1 MSVTIKEL
9 TNKKVWLAP
18 LAGITDNP
26 FRAICKECGA
36 DVMVS
41 EMISVDGLL
50 YNRDR
55 SLEYAEFEESQR
67 PFGLQLFG
75 SDPDIFKK
83 ALKIALTKK
92 PDFIDIN
99 MGCPV
104 KKVTKRGAGSA
115 LMTTT
120 NIAAKIVYETKNI
133 LAPLNIPL
141 SVKFRSGW
149 DIFSINS
156 LEFGKEMQEAGA
168 DIICLHPR
176 TREQMFSGKSNW
188 KLITELKSEINIP
201 VIGNGDIITIDD
213 MIAMYEQT
221 SCDSVMIG
229 RSVMGKPWLFKQIK
243 NYLDSGIIEEI
254 STEEK
259 LEIIRRHMELM
270 IFHKGEKR
278 AVYEMRTHFSHYTK
292 GLRGGAQVRN
302 KINKLHDVDKILLL
316 VEKLYKAQNQVEE
329 RDDRT
334 EEIE

>member
-1 MSVTIKEL
+1 MSITTTEL

-36 DVMVS
+36 DVVVS

-50 YNRDR
+50 YNSER
-55 SLEYAEFEESQR
+55 SLKYAEFEESQR

-75 SDPDIFKK
+75 SDPEIFKK

-104 KKVTKRGAGSA
+104 KKVIKRGAGSA
-115 LMTTT
+115 LMTTPD
-120 NIAAKIVYETKNI
+120 IAANIVSETKKI
-133 LAPLNIPL
+133 LLPLNIPL

-149 DIFSINS
+149 DLNSINS
-156 LEFGKEMQEAGA
+156 LDFGIKMQKAGA
-168 DIICLHPR
+168 DLICLHPR
-176 TREQMFSGKSNW
+176 TRGQMFSGKSNW
-188 KLITELKSEINIP
+188 DLIAELKKEVTIP
-201 VIGNGDIITIDD
+201 VIGNGDIITIED

-221 SCDSVMIG
+221 GCDSVMIG
-229 RSVMGKPWLFKQIK
+229 RGIMGKPWLFKQIN
-243 NYLDSGIIEEI
+243 NYLNSGNIKQI
-254 STEEK
+254 TTKEK

-270 IFHKGEKR
+270 IFHKGEKQ

-302 KINKLHDVDKILLL
+302 KINKLFDVDEILTL
-316 VEKLYKAQNQVEE
+316 VEELYKTQNSEGNDG
-329 RDDRT
+329 RP
-334 EEIE
+334 

>member
-1 MSVTIKEL
+1 MNITAKEL
-9 TNKKVWLAP
+9 TNQKVWLAP

-36 DVMVS
+36 DVVVS

-50 YNRDR
+50 YNRNR
-55 SLEYAEFEESQR
+55 SLEYAQFEESQR

-75 SDPDIFKK
+75 SDPAIFKK
-83 ALKIALTKK
+83 ALKIALTKN
-92 PDFIDIN
+92 PNFIDIN

-115 LMTTT
+115 LMTTPD
-120 NIAAKIVYETKNI
+120 IAANIVTETKNI

-141 SVKFRSGW
+141 TVKFRSGW
-149 DIFSINS
+149 DMFSINS
-156 LEFGKEMQEAGA
+156 LKFGKQMQEAGA

-176 TREQMFSGKSNW
+176 TREQMFAGKSNW
-188 KLITELKSEINIP
+188 NLITELKREVSIP

-213 MIAMYEQT
+213 MISMYEQT
-221 SCDSVMIG
+221 KCDSVMIG

-243 NYLDSGIIEEI
+243 NYLRCGEIEQI
-254 STEEK
+254 TTMEK
-259 LEIIRRHMELM
+259 LKIIRRHMELM
-270 IFHKGEKR
+270 IFHKGEKQ

-292 GLRGGAQVRN
+292 GFRGGAHVRN
-302 KINKLHDVDKILLL
+302 RINKLFDVDEILSL
-316 VEKLYKAQNQVEE
+316 VEKLYKAQNSEGNY
-329 RDDRT
+329 DRS

>member
-1 MSVTIKEL
+1 MSITAREL
-9 TNKKVWLAP
+9 TNNKIWLAP

-36 DVMVS
+36 DVVVS
-41 EMISVDGLL
+41 EMVSVDGLL
-50 YNRDR
+50 YNQDR

-75 SDPDIFKK
+75 SDPEIFKK
-83 ALKIALTKK
+83 ALDIALTKN

-115 LMTTT
+115 LMNTPD
-120 NIAAKIVYETKNI
+120 IAASIVRETKKI
-133 LAPLNIPL
+133 LEPLNIPL

-149 DIFSINS
+149 NMFSTNS
-156 LEFGKEMQEAGA
+156 LEFGKQMQDAGA

-188 KLITELKSEINIP
+188 KLIAELKKAVNIP
-201 VIGNGDIITIDD
+201 IIGNGDVLVIED

-221 SCDSVMIG
+221 GCDSVMIG
-229 RSVMGKPWLFKQIK
+229 RGAMGKPWLFKQVK
-243 NYLDSGIIEEI
+243 NYLKSGNIEPI
-254 STEEK
+254 TTAEK
-259 LEIIRRHMELM
+259 LEIIKRHLEFM
-270 IFHKGEKR
+270 IFHKGEKQ

-292 GLRGGAQVRN
+292 GFRGGAKIRN
-302 KINKLHDVDKILLL
+302 RINRLFDVEQILIL
-316 VEKLYKAQNQVEE
+316 VEELYNTQ
-329 RDDRT
+329 
-334 EEIE
+334 

>member
-1 MSVTIKEL
+1 MSITTTEL
-9 TNKKVWLAP
+9 TNQKVWLAP

-36 DVMVS
+36 DVVVS
-41 EMISVDGLL
+41 EMVSVDGLL

-55 SLEYAEFEESQR
+55 SLKYAEFEESQR

-104 KKVTKRGAGSA
+104 KKVVKRGAGSA
-115 LMTTT
+115 LMTTPD
-120 NIAAKIVYETKNI
+120 IAANIVREIQKI
-133 LAPLNIPL
+133 LSPLNIPL

-149 DIFSINS
+149 DMFSINS
-156 LEFGKEMQEAGA
+156 LEFGKKMQKAGA
-168 DIICLHPR
+168 DLICLHPR

-188 KLITELKSEINIP
+188 DLIAELKKEVTIP
-201 VIGNGDIITIDD
+201 VIGNGDIITIED

-221 SCDSVMIG
+221 GCDSVMIG
-229 RSVMGKPWLFKQIK
+229 RGVMGKPWLFKQIK
-243 NYLDSGIIEEI
+243 NYLNSGNIKQITTIEKLGII
-254 STEEK
+254 K
-259 LEIIRRHMELM
+259 RHMELM
-270 IFHKGEKR
+270 IFHKGEKQ

-302 KINKLHDVDKILLL
+302 KINKLFDVDKILTL
-316 VEKLYKAQNQVEE
+316 VEKLYKTQSSEGNDG
-329 RDDRT
+329 RP
-334 EEIE
+334 

>member
-1 MSVTIKEL
+1 MSITIKEL
-9 TNKKVWLAP
+9 TNQKVWLAP

-36 DVMVS
+36 DVVVS

-55 SLEYAEFEESQR
+55 SLEYAKFEESQR

-83 ALKIALTKK
+83 ALKIALTKN

-104 KKVTKRGAGSA
+104 KKVIKRGAGSA
-115 LMTTT
+115 LMTTPD
-120 NIAAKIVYETKNI
+120 IAANIVSKTKKI

-149 DIFSINS
+149 DMFSINS
-156 LEFGKEMQEAGA
+156 LEFGKKMQKAGA

-176 TREQMFSGKSNW
+176 TRGQMFSGKSNW
-188 KLITELKSEINIP
+188 DLIAELKKGVSVP
-201 VIGNGDIITIDD
+201 VIGNGDIVTIND
-213 MIAMYEQT
+213 MISMYEQT
-221 SCDSVMIG
+221 GCDSVMIG
-229 RSVMGKPWLFKQIK
+229 RGVMGKPWLFKQIK
-243 NYLDSGIIEEI
+243 KYLSNGNIEPI
-254 STEEK
+254 TTDEK
-259 LEIIRRHMELM
+259 LETIRRHMELM
-270 IFHKGEKR
+270 IFHKGEKQ

-292 GLRGGAQVRN
+292 GLRGGAQIRN
-302 KINKLHDVDKILLL
+302 RINKLFDVETILML
-316 VEKLYKAQNQVEE
+316 VEELYKTQKPEGN
-329 RDDRT
+329 DGRT
-334 EEIE
+334 

>member
-1 MSVTIKEL
+1 MNITTKEL
-9 TNKKVWLAP
+9 TNQKVWLAP

-36 DVMVS
+36 DVVVS

-75 SDPDIFKK
+75 SDPKIFKK
-83 ALKIALTKK
+83 ALKIGLTKN

-104 KKVTKRGAGSA
+104 KKVIKRGAGSA
-115 LMTTT
+115 LMTTPD
-120 NIAAKIVYETKNI
+120 IAAKIVSETKNI
-133 LAPLNIPL
+133 LSPLSIPL

-149 DIFSINS
+149 DLNSINS
-156 LEFGKEMQEAGA
+156 LDFGIKMQKAGA
-168 DIICLHPR
+168 DMICLHPR
-176 TREQMFSGKSNW
+176 TRGQMFSGKSNW
-188 KLITELKSEINIP
+188 DLIAELKKEVSIP
-201 VIGNGDIITIDD
+201 VIGNGDIITIND

-221 SCDSVMIG
+221 GCDSVMIG
-229 RSVMGKPWLFKQIK
+229 RGVMGKPWLFKQIK
-243 NYLDSGIIEEI
+243 NYLDTGNITQI
-254 STEEK
+254 TTLEK

-270 IFHKGEKR
+270 IFHKGEKQ

-302 KINKLHDVDKILLL
+302 SINKLFDVDKILLL
-316 VEKLYKAQNQVEE
+316 VEELFEVQSSEE
-329 RDDRT
+329 NNV
-334 EEIE
+334 

>member
-1 MSVTIKEL
+1 MNITTKEL
-9 TNKKVWLAP
+9 TNQKVWLAP

-36 DVMVS
+36 DVVVS

-55 SLEYAEFEESQR
+55 SLEYANFEESQR

-75 SDPDIFKK
+75 SDPKIFKK
-83 ALKIALTKK
+83 ALKIALTKN

-104 KKVTKRGAGSA
+104 KKVIKRGAGSA
-115 LMTTT
+115 LMTTPD
-120 NIAAKIVYETKNI
+120 IAAKIVCETKNI
-133 LAPLNIPL
+133 LSPLNIPL

-149 DIFSINS
+149 DLNSINS
-156 LEFGKEMQEAGA
+156 LDFGIKMQKAGA
-168 DIICLHPR
+168 DMICLHPR
-176 TREQMFSGKSNW
+176 TRGQMFSGKSNW
-188 KLITELKSEINIP
+188 DLIAELKREVTIP
-201 VIGNGDIITIDD
+201 VIGNGDIITIND

-221 SCDSVMIG
+221 GCDSVMIG
-229 RSVMGKPWLFKQIK
+229 RGVMGRPWLFKQIK
-243 NYLDSGIIEEI
+243 NYLDTGNITQI
-254 STEEK
+254 TTMEK

-270 IFHKGEKR
+270 IFHKGEKQ

-302 KINKLHDVDKILLL
+302 SINKLFDVDKILLL
-316 VEKLYKAQNQVEE
+316 VEELFRVQNSRENDG
-329 RDDRT
+329 RS
-334 EEIE
+334 

>member
-1 MSVTIKEL
+1 
-9 TNKKVWLAP
+9 
-18 LAGITDNP
+18 
-26 FRAICKECGA
+26 
-36 DVMVS
+36 
-41 EMISVDGLL
+41 
-50 YNRDR
+50 
-55 SLEYAEFEESQR
+55 
-67 PFGLQLFG
+67 
-75 SDPDIFKK
+75 
-83 ALKIALTKK
+83 
-92 PDFIDIN
+92 
-99 MGCPV
+99 
-104 KKVTKRGAGSA
+104 
-115 LMTTT
+115 
-120 NIAAKIVYETKNI
+120 
-133 LAPLNIPL
+133 
-141 SVKFRSGW
+141 
-149 DIFSINS
+149 
-156 LEFGKEMQEAGA
+156 MQEAGA

-221 SCDSVMIG
+221 GCDSVMIG

-292 GLRGGAQVRN
+292 GLHGGAQVRN

>member
-1 MSVTIKEL
+1 MNITTKEL
-9 TNKKVWLAP
+9 TNQKVWLAP

-36 DVMVS
+36 DVVVS

-55 SLEYAEFEESQR
+55 SLEYANFEESQR

-75 SDPDIFKK
+75 SDPKIFKK
-83 ALKIALTKK
+83 ALKIALTKN

-104 KKVTKRGAGSA
+104 KKVIKRGAGSA
-115 LMTTT
+115 LMTTPD
-120 NIAAKIVYETKNI
+120 IAAKIVSETKNI
-133 LAPLNIPL
+133 LSPLSIPL

-149 DIFSINS
+149 DLNSINS
-156 LEFGKEMQEAGA
+156 LDFGIKMQKAGA
-168 DIICLHPR
+168 DMICLHPR
-176 TREQMFSGKSNW
+176 TRGQMFSGKSNW
-188 KLITELKSEINIP
+188 DLIAELKKEVSIP
-201 VIGNGDIITIDD
+201 VIGNGDIITIND

-221 SCDSVMIG
+221 GCDSVMIG
-229 RSVMGKPWLFKQIK
+229 RGVMGKPWLFKQIK
-243 NYLDSGIIEEI
+243 NYLDTGNITQI
-254 STEEK
+254 TTLEK

-270 IFHKGEKR
+270 IFHKGEKQ

-302 KINKLHDVDKILLL
+302 SINKLFDVDKILLL
-316 VEKLYKAQNQVEE
+316 IEE
-329 RDDRT
+329 LFEVQSS
-334 EEIE
+334 EENNV

>member
-1 MSVTIKEL
+1 MSITTKEL
-9 TNKKVWLAP
+9 TNQKVWLAP

-36 DVMVS
+36 DVVVS

-55 SLEYAEFEESQR
+55 SLEYAKFEESQR

-83 ALKIALTKK
+83 ALKIALTKN

-104 KKVTKRGAGSA
+104 KKVIKRGAGSA
-115 LMTTT
+115 LMTTPD
-120 NIAAKIVYETKNI
+120 IAANIVSETKNI

-149 DIFSINS
+149 DMFNINS
-156 LEFGKEMQEAGA
+156 LDFGIKMQKAGA
-168 DIICLHPR
+168 DMICLHPR
-176 TREQMFSGKSNW
+176 TRGQMFSGKSNW
-188 KLITELKSEINIP
+188 DLIAELKKEVSIP
-201 VIGNGDIITIDD
+201 VIGNGDIITIND
-213 MIAMYEQT
+213 MIAMYKQT
-221 SCDSVMIG
+221 GCDSVMIG
-229 RSVMGKPWLFKQIK
+229 RGVMGKPWLFKQIK
-243 NYLDSGIIEEI
+243 KYLSSGNMEQIT
-254 STEEK
+254 TEEK

-270 IFHKGEKR
+270 IFHKGEKQ

-302 KINKLHDVDKILLL
+302 RINKLFDVEEILML
-316 VEKLYKAQNQVEE
+316 VEELYKAQKFEGNDG
-329 RDDRT
+329 RY
-334 EEIE
+334 

>member
-1 MSVTIKEL
+1 MSITAKEL
-9 TNKKVWLAP
+9 TDKKVWLAP

-36 DVMVS
+36 DVVVS

-55 SLEYAEFEESQR
+55 SLEYAKFEESQR

-83 ALKIALTKK
+83 ALDIALTQN

-104 KKVTKRGAGSA
+104 KKVIKRGAGSA
-115 LMTTT
+115 LMTTPE
-120 NIAAKIVYETKNI
+120 IAAKIVSETKNI

-149 DIFSINS
+149 DMFSMNS
-156 LEFGKEMQEAGA
+156 LEFGKQMQDAGA

-176 TREQMFSGKSNW
+176 TRSQMFSGKSSW
-188 KLITELKSEINIP
+188 EHIAELKKGVTIP
-201 VIGNGDIITIDD
+201 VIGNGDIIAIED
-213 MIAMYEQT
+213 MITMYEQT
-221 SCDSVMIG
+221 GCDSVMIG
-229 RSVMGKPWLFKQIK
+229 RGIMGRPWFFKQIK
-243 NYLDSGIIEEI
+243 NYVKSGKIEQI
-254 STEEK
+254 TVDEK
-259 LEIIRRHMELM
+259 LGIIRRHMELM
-270 IFHKGEKR
+270 IFQKGEKQ

-292 GLRGGAQVRN
+292 GLRGGAQIRN
-302 KINKLHDVDKILLL
+302 RINKLFDVETILML
-316 VEKLYKAQNQVEE
+316 VEDLYKTQYLQGNNSG
-329 RDDRT
+329 
-334 EEIE
+334 